1 MSKPVKYFNNP
12 KPVKPNVKNRRDA
25 DALIQASYKTF
36 MLLGL
41 TALHDEFD
49 FGKIRLK
56 RFMNKMDDL
65 TDSVGKGYINSVD
78 LNETLSKE
86 TGIDVFKVKK

>member
-12 KPVKPNVKNRRDA
+12 KPVRPQVKNRREA
-25 DALIQASYKTF
+25 DELIQASYKTF
-36 MLLGL
+36 KLLGL
-41 TALHDEFD
+41 MALHDEFD
-49 FGKIRLK
+49 FGKVRLQ
-56 RFMNKMDDL
+56 RFLDKLDDL
-65 TDSVGKGYINSVD
+65 IDSVGKGYIDSVD